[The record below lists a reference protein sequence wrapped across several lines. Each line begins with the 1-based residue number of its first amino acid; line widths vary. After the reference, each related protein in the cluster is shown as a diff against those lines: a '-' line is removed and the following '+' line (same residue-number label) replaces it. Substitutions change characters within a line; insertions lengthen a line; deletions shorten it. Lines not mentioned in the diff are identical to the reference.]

1 MPENNIVLKHIE
13 IAKKIYKYI
22 IDNKIL
28 KGDKL
33 PGGRTFAV
41 KYNVSK
47 NTVYEAL
54 ELLQADGY
62 VVIKKDSGTFV
73 TDKIWNTA
81 LSGSPNWDAYIN
93 NSWSHN
99 RNEILDNVFCDESR
113 IEDDVIYLSQ
123 DCLASKFNASLYL
136 NKALDIIPYIIQ
148 KNKLFTQYLFQGD
161 PIYRKI
167 IAEYLNKRWYTDI
180 VQIENMILTPGMPNS
195 IDSLIRGIIS
205 RHDIIYTESPT
216 FFNAVPL
223 ILSLGQQVAAIE
235 CDEEGICIDKL
246 YKNFKRN
253 GRHIICVTPTCRYPN
268 GKTMSLKRRIELL
281 EFAYE
286 NKIPVI
292 EFDNM
297 FDMENILPPL
307 YVLDKHNI
315 VIHAGSIAYPYAFG
329 LGIGWIIAP
338 DYLLNRLAVVSMETN
353 HYPSQINHL
362 ITSVMLSENV
372 NGGGI
377 YNEFVKQFIPLRN
390 QHLKKCENLFKHHI
404 SDIASWD
411 TYNERGLYYIKMNND
426 ISVKKMMNYNSM
438 VRFAS
443 GSIFSSSDT
452 SYILINGLSLSLK
465 KLNQGLEILK
475 YIALKSNK

>member
-1 MPENNIVLKHIE
+1 MHTNNILLKHIE

-22 IDNKIL
+22 LDNKIL
-28 KGDKL
+28 KGEKL

-62 VVIKKDSGTFV
+62 VIIKKDSGTFV
-73 TDKIWNTA
+73 TDKIWNNA
-81 LSGSPNWDAYIN
+81 LAGSPNWDAYIN
-93 NSWSHN
+93 NSWSHI
-99 RNEILDNVFCDESR
+99 RNEILDNVFCNESK
-113 IEDDVIYLSQ
+113 IDDVIYLSQ
-123 DCLASKFNASLYL
+123 DCLASKFNASKYL
-136 NKALDIIPYIIQ
+136 NKALENIPYIIQ
-148 KNKLFTQYLFQGD
+148 KNKLFTQYRFQGD

-167 IAEYLNKRWYTDI
+167 IAEYLNKRWHTDT
-180 VQIENMILTPGMPNS
+180 VKAENMILTPGMPNN

-216 FFNAVPL
+216 FFHAVPL
-223 ILSLGQQVAAIE
+223 ILSLGQQISAVE
-235 CDEEGICIDKL
+235 CDEEGISIDKL
-246 YKNFKRN
+246 HKSLKRN
-253 GRHIICVTPTCRYPN
+253 GRHIVCVTPTCRYPN
-268 GKTMSLKRRIELL
+268 GKTMSIKRRLELL
-281 EFAYE
+281 EFCCE
-286 NKIPVI
+286 NKIPLI

-307 YVLDKHNI
+307 YVLDKKNI

-353 HYPSQINHL
+353 HYPSQLNHL

-372 NGGGI
+372 SGGGI
-377 YNEFVKQFIPLRN
+377 YNQFINQFIPLRN
-390 QHLKKCENLFKHHI
+390 HHLEECEKLFSLHL

-411 TYNERGLYYIKMNND
+411 TYNERGLYYIKMNSD

-443 GSIFSSSDT
+443 GSIFSSNDV

-475 YIALKSNK
+475 STALKSNK

>member
-136 NKALDIIPYIIQ
+136 NKEASVSSM
-148 KNKLFTQYLFQGD
+148 
-161 PIYRKI
+161 
-167 IAEYLNKRWYTDI
+167 IAVI
-180 VQIENMILTPGMPNS
+180 VKYSSGTKAS
-195 IDSLIRGIIS
+195 IS
-205 RHDIIYTESPT
+205 RSLSTISFKATLCTRPALFAFILDCNNLDNLKPI
-216 FFNAVPL
+216 
-223 ILSLGQQVAAIE
+223 ILSSI
-235 CDEEGICIDKL
+235 
-246 YKNFKRN
+246 
-253 GRHIICVTPTCRYPN
+253 
-268 GKTMSLKRRIELL
+268 LL
-281 EFAYE
+281 
-286 NKIPVI
+286 
-292 EFDNM
+292 
-297 FDMENILPPL
+297 
-307 YVLDKHNI
+307 
-315 VIHAGSIAYPYAFG
+315 
-329 LGIGWIIAP
+329 
-338 DYLLNRLAVVSMETN
+338 VS
-353 HYPSQINHL
+353 
-362 ITSVMLSENV
+362 
-372 NGGGI
+372 
-377 YNEFVKQFIPLRN
+377 
-390 QHLKKCENLFKHHI
+390 
-404 SDIASWD
+404 
-411 TYNERGLYYIKMNND
+411 
-426 ISVKKMMNYNSM
+426 
-438 VRFAS
+438 
-443 GSIFSSSDT
+443 
-452 SYILINGLSLSLK
+452 
-465 KLNQGLEILK
+465 
-475 YIALKSNK
+475 